1 LGWEDTIAFLSL
13 PLFLV
18 VSQFVSMQLMQPK
31 TDDPAQQQSNLIL
44 KLLPLMI
51 GWFSLNVPA
60 ALCIYWVTNNII
72 TTATSLIIKNTM
84 QVQPISAGGG
94 SAAASSRAAEPPT
107 IFAPPREKPAGFGTT
122 SSAASAKAIDA
133 EVVPTKPKAEVEKK
147 EVEALEEII
156 AEEFDLAAE
165 AGEGAGSRDEGS
177 KKKSGKSTRR
187 KKKKN

>member
-1 LGWEDTIAFLSL
+1 
-13 PLFLV
+13 LV

-60 ALCIYWVTNNII
+60 ALCIYWVTNNVI

-122 SSAASAKAIDA
+122 STAASVKAIDA
-133 EVVPTKPKAEVEKK
+133 EVVPTNPKVEVEKK
-147 EVEALEEII
+147 LVEADVEEITV
-156 AEEFDLAAE
+156 EDVPSSAE
-165 AGEGAGSRDEGS
+165 AGDGSGSSDEGS

-187 KKKKN
+187 KKRKN